1 MKRLHVYAFLI
12 GTLLVISVLFQ
23 AVSYTD
29 LIELQAQSGKI
40 TLNDL
45 RTDDVY
51 ALKGSWEYFADQLA
65 DEINDDTS
73 TRFVQIE
80 HFWEKGETGYAFGV
94 ASYRLTLS
102 GLDPQKDYGIYI
114 RDQASSY
121 RLSVNG
127 KTVVTN
133 GMVSEIKAGYQPD
146 MKVMTA
152 IFRPDQQGKVVFIME
167 IANHDRWIGGF
178 WSPVIIGSTSSI
190 QSYYTNIVAVEI
202 FLLATM
208 LSLGLFFL
216 LMSSI
221 DSEKRSLYMSIFSLS
236 VAFRI
241 LSTGMHFN
249 QVLFPSLSFMMVVR
263 MEYLSGYLLLP
274 IAALLIDSFHFA
286 QPIKG
291 LKKILSGIVVSM
303 ILFTAFASDQYLE
316 ISFYWFEGLVVLFI
330 IYLLWLL
337 FNGLRNKV
345 EGIKAVIIGI
355 LFLILGTILELFFP
369 AIHFGLY
376 LCSIMFVLLVA
387 VSVMVRFA
395 AISTR
400 KESLE
405 TEVLTDHL
413 TGVGNRASLFK
424 ELVAAKSITTDQ
436 QRYILF
442 IDLNKFKSIN
452 DTYGHEVGDAVLVE
466 TARRLKRSTRSSDL
480 IFRYGGDEFVIL
492 AEITVSFS
500 IEKVIDRIRANFETP
515 FSIRDLDLT
524 ITLAI
529 GYELCDPT
537 IKSPDELLKRSDL
550 KMYENKRKMDQ

>member
-1 MKRLHVYAFLI
+1 MKRLHAYAFLI

-23 AVSYTD
+23 AVSFTD
-29 LIELQAQSGKI
+29 VIELQAQSGKI
-40 TLNDL
+40 TLKDL

-65 DEINDDTS
+65 DEINPDT
-73 TRFVQIE
+73 TNQFVQIE
-80 HFWEKGETGYAFGV
+80 HFWEQGETGYAFGV

-102 GLDPQKDYGIYI
+102 GLDPQKDYGIYV

-127 KTVVTN
+127 KTVLTN
-133 GMVSEIKAGYQPD
+133 GMVSESKAGYQPD

-152 IFRPDQQGKVVFIME
+152 IFRSDQQGRVVLVME

-190 QSYYTNIVAVEI
+190 QSYYTNIAAVEI

-208 LSLGLFFL
+208 LSLSLFFL
-216 LMSSI
+216 LLSSI

-249 QVLFPSLSFMMVVR
+249 QVLFPSFSFMMIVR

-291 LKKILSGIVVSM
+291 LKKILSGIVISM
-303 ILFTAFASDQYLE
+303 ILFTALASDQYLE
-316 ISFYWFEGLVVLFI
+316 VSFYWFEGLVVLFI

-345 EGIKAVIIGI
+345 EGTKAVVIGT

-369 AIHFGLY
+369 MIHFGLF

-400 KESLE
+400 KERLE

-424 ELVAAKSITTDQ
+424 ELVAEKPITTDQ

-500 IEKVIDRIRANFETP
+500 IEKVIDRIRGQF
-515 FSIRDLDLT
+515 
-524 ITLAI
+524 
-529 GYELCDPT
+529 
-537 IKSPDELLKRSDL
+537 
-550 KMYENKRKMDQ
+550 